1 MMKPYP
7 AGWQLRCAF
16 LACRQATPL
25 SRYQQPY
32 LALTLQALE
41 GANYLLGAGGN
52 AHIAGENEQELV
64 GGDPS
69 AFSEI
74 CRSETQTVDLQVA
87 PVRHDVHLFRV
98 KSSIRLVI
106 PRKAPGWKDD
116 RVCSLRDPAV
126 KVP

>member
-7 AGWQLRCAF
+7 AGWQRRCAF
-16 LACRQATPL
+16 LACHQATPL

-41 GANYLLGAGGN
+41 GANYLLG
-52 AHIAGENEQELV
+52 AGENEQELV

-87 PVRHDVHLFRV
+87 PVRHDVHFFRV
-98 KSSIRLVI
+98 KSSIRLVV

-126 KVP
+126 KAP